1 MGKLLSMTGYGSAKG
16 SVEGQEITVEL
27 KSVNNRYLDCS
38 VRLPRNFL
46 FAEDTVKQAVSAG
59 VSRGKVDVFVS
70 AQASQDSGTVV
81 SVNEELARGYR
92 DAVAH
97 IAETLGLESGL
108 NAFSLARFPDVLTV
122 ERREL
127 DKDKAAAALSEITA
141 KAVEEFNAM
150 REREGERLRRDMLGK
165 LETIEGLVSV
175 VEERSPQTVKE
186 YRERLEARLRD
197 ILADRSLDEQRVITE
212 AAIFADRAAVDE
224 ITRKSIDDPMCIG
237 YFIDNELAFG
247 GIVKAVFGAEPDQP
261 AKLEFVK
268 DLKAKY
274 GTIEALNKVWD
285 TSYADWDGLLQS
297 KAMPEGKGFR
307 KDADAFNNK
316 FIERYFEL
324 SRKGIKSL
332 APHRLYLGC
341 RFVGFRHAEAVRRIA
356 AKYSDV
362 ISINSY
368 HNSIAN
374 VSPDQF
380 FGKPMLIGEFHFGT
394 YDRGMFA
401 PSLCPVG
408 TQQER
413 ATSYMRFVQGAL
425 TQPHLV
431 GTHYFQFRDQP
442 LTGRWDGEGYQIG
455 FVDVADTPYREL
467 CESARETGEHMYQ
480 YRLNGKAVND
490 MK

>member
-70 AQASQDSGTVV
+70 AQASQDFGTVV

-92 DAVAH
+92 DAVAR
-97 IAETLGLESGL
+97 IAETLGLEIGL

-212 AAIFADRAAVDE
+212 AAIFADRTAVDE
-224 ITRKSIDDPMCIG
+224 ETVRLRSHIAQFRTMLEEGSPIGRKMDFLVQEFNRESNTIG
-237 YFIDNELAFG
+237 SKCSDASLAK
-247 GIVKAVFGAEPDQP
+247 VV
-261 AKLEFVK
+261 V
-268 DLKAKY
+268 DLKSE
-274 GTIEALNKVWD
+274 IEKIREQ
-285 TSYADWDGLLQS
+285 LQ
-297 KAMPEGKGFR
+297 
-307 KDADAFNNK
+307 
-316 FIERYFEL
+316 
-324 SRKGIKSL
+324 
-332 APHRLYLGC
+332 
-341 RFVGFRHAEAVRRIA
+341 
-356 AKYSDV
+356 
-362 ISINSY
+362 
-368 HNSIAN
+368 N
-374 VSPDQF
+374 V
-380 FGKPMLIGEFHFGT
+380 E
-394 YDRGMFA
+394 
-401 PSLCPVG
+401 
-408 TQQER
+408 
-413 ATSYMRFVQGAL
+413 
-425 TQPHLV
+425 
-431 GTHYFQFRDQP
+431 
-442 LTGRWDGEGYQIG
+442 
-455 FVDVADTPYREL
+455 
-467 CESARETGEHMYQ
+467 
-480 YRLNGKAVND
+480 
-490 MK
+490 

>member
-92 DAVAH
+92 DAVAR

-127 DKDKAAAALSEITA
+127 NKDKAAAALSEITA

-150 REREGERLRRDMLGK
+150 REREGERLRRDMLEK

-212 AAIFADRAAVDE
+212 AAIFADRTAVDE
-224 ITRKSIDDPMCIG
+224 ETVRLRSHIAQFRTMLEEGSPIGRKMDFLVQEFNRESNTIG
-237 YFIDNELAFG
+237 SKCSDASLAK
-247 GIVKAVFGAEPDQP
+247 VV
-261 AKLEFVK
+261 V
-268 DLKAKY
+268 DLKSE
-274 GTIEALNKVWD
+274 IEKIREQ
-285 TSYADWDGLLQS
+285 LQ
-297 KAMPEGKGFR
+297 
-307 KDADAFNNK
+307 
-316 FIERYFEL
+316 
-324 SRKGIKSL
+324 
-332 APHRLYLGC
+332 
-341 RFVGFRHAEAVRRIA
+341 
-356 AKYSDV
+356 
-362 ISINSY
+362 
-368 HNSIAN
+368 N
-374 VSPDQF
+374 V
-380 FGKPMLIGEFHFGT
+380 E
-394 YDRGMFA
+394 
-401 PSLCPVG
+401 
-408 TQQER
+408 
-413 ATSYMRFVQGAL
+413 
-425 TQPHLV
+425 
-431 GTHYFQFRDQP
+431 
-442 LTGRWDGEGYQIG
+442 
-455 FVDVADTPYREL
+455 
-467 CESARETGEHMYQ
+467 
-480 YRLNGKAVND
+480 
-490 MK
+490 

>member
-1 MGKLLSMTGYGSAKG
+1 MRKLLSMTGYGSAKG

-46 FAEDTVKQAVSAG
+46 FAEDTVKQAVSVG

-92 DAVAH
+92 DAVAR

-212 AAIFADRAAVDE
+212 AAIFADRTAVDE
-224 ITRKSIDDPMCIG
+224 ETVRLRSHIAQFRTMLEEGSPIGRKMDFLVQELNRESNTIG
-237 YFIDNELAFG
+237 SKCSDASLAK
-247 GIVKAVFGAEPDQP
+247 VV
-261 AKLEFVK
+261 V
-268 DLKAKY
+268 DLKSE
-274 GTIEALNKVWD
+274 IEKIREQ
-285 TSYADWDGLLQS
+285 LQ
-297 KAMPEGKGFR
+297 
-307 KDADAFNNK
+307 
-316 FIERYFEL
+316 
-324 SRKGIKSL
+324 
-332 APHRLYLGC
+332 
-341 RFVGFRHAEAVRRIA
+341 
-356 AKYSDV
+356 
-362 ISINSY
+362 
-368 HNSIAN
+368 N
-374 VSPDQF
+374 V
-380 FGKPMLIGEFHFGT
+380 E
-394 YDRGMFA
+394 
-401 PSLCPVG
+401 
-408 TQQER
+408 
-413 ATSYMRFVQGAL
+413 
-425 TQPHLV
+425 
-431 GTHYFQFRDQP
+431 
-442 LTGRWDGEGYQIG
+442 
-455 FVDVADTPYREL
+455 
-467 CESARETGEHMYQ
+467 
-480 YRLNGKAVND
+480 
-490 MK
+490 

>member
-46 FAEDTVKQAVSAG
+46 FAEDTIKQAVSAG

-92 DAVAH
+92 DAVAR

-165 LETIEGLVSV
+165 LETIEELVSV

-212 AAIFADRAAVDE
+212 AAIFADRTAVDE
-224 ITRKSIDDPMCIG
+224 ETVRLRSHIAQFRTMLEEGSPIGRKMDFLVQEFNRESNTIG
-237 YFIDNELAFG
+237 SKCSDASLAK
-247 GIVKAVFGAEPDQP
+247 VV
-261 AKLEFVK
+261 V
-268 DLKAKY
+268 DLKSE
-274 GTIEALNKVWD
+274 IEKIREQ
-285 TSYADWDGLLQS
+285 LQ
-297 KAMPEGKGFR
+297 
-307 KDADAFNNK
+307 
-316 FIERYFEL
+316 
-324 SRKGIKSL
+324 
-332 APHRLYLGC
+332 
-341 RFVGFRHAEAVRRIA
+341 
-356 AKYSDV
+356 
-362 ISINSY
+362 
-368 HNSIAN
+368 N
-374 VSPDQF
+374 V
-380 FGKPMLIGEFHFGT
+380 E
-394 YDRGMFA
+394 
-401 PSLCPVG
+401 
-408 TQQER
+408 
-413 ATSYMRFVQGAL
+413 
-425 TQPHLV
+425 
-431 GTHYFQFRDQP
+431 
-442 LTGRWDGEGYQIG
+442 
-455 FVDVADTPYREL
+455 
-467 CESARETGEHMYQ
+467 
-480 YRLNGKAVND
+480 
-490 MK
+490 

>member
-92 DAVAH
+92 DAVAR

-108 NAFSLARFPDVLTV
+108 NAFSLARFPDVLTA

-165 LETIEGLVSV
+165 LETIERLVSV

-212 AAIFADRAAVDE
+212 AAIFADRTAVDE
-224 ITRKSIDDPMCIG
+224 ETVRLRSHIAQFRTMLEEGSPIGRKMDFLVQEFNRESNTIG
-237 YFIDNELAFG
+237 SKCSDASLAK
-247 GIVKAVFGAEPDQP
+247 VV
-261 AKLEFVK
+261 V
-268 DLKAKY
+268 DLKSE
-274 GTIEALNKVWD
+274 IEKIREQ
-285 TSYADWDGLLQS
+285 LQ
-297 KAMPEGKGFR
+297 
-307 KDADAFNNK
+307 
-316 FIERYFEL
+316 
-324 SRKGIKSL
+324 
-332 APHRLYLGC
+332 
-341 RFVGFRHAEAVRRIA
+341 
-356 AKYSDV
+356 
-362 ISINSY
+362 
-368 HNSIAN
+368 N
-374 VSPDQF
+374 V
-380 FGKPMLIGEFHFGT
+380 E
-394 YDRGMFA
+394 
-401 PSLCPVG
+401 
-408 TQQER
+408 
-413 ATSYMRFVQGAL
+413 
-425 TQPHLV
+425 
-431 GTHYFQFRDQP
+431 
-442 LTGRWDGEGYQIG
+442 
-455 FVDVADTPYREL
+455 
-467 CESARETGEHMYQ
+467 
-480 YRLNGKAVND
+480 
-490 MK
+490 

>member
-38 VRLPRNFL
+38 IRLPRNFL

-92 DAVAH
+92 DAVAR

-165 LETIEGLVSV
+165 LETIEELVSV

-197 ILADRSLDEQRVITE
+197 ILADCSLDEQRVITE
-212 AAIFADRAAVDE
+212 AAIFADRTAVDE
-224 ITRKSIDDPMCIG
+224 ETVRLRSHIAQFRTMLEEGSPIGRKMDFLVQEFNRESNTIG
-237 YFIDNELAFG
+237 SKCSDASLAK
-247 GIVKAVFGAEPDQP
+247 VV
-261 AKLEFVK
+261 V
-268 DLKAKY
+268 DLKSE
-274 GTIEALNKVWD
+274 IEKIREQ
-285 TSYADWDGLLQS
+285 LQ
-297 KAMPEGKGFR
+297 
-307 KDADAFNNK
+307 
-316 FIERYFEL
+316 
-324 SRKGIKSL
+324 
-332 APHRLYLGC
+332 
-341 RFVGFRHAEAVRRIA
+341 
-356 AKYSDV
+356 
-362 ISINSY
+362 
-368 HNSIAN
+368 N
-374 VSPDQF
+374 V
-380 FGKPMLIGEFHFGT
+380 E
-394 YDRGMFA
+394 
-401 PSLCPVG
+401 
-408 TQQER
+408 
-413 ATSYMRFVQGAL
+413 
-425 TQPHLV
+425 
-431 GTHYFQFRDQP
+431 
-442 LTGRWDGEGYQIG
+442 
-455 FVDVADTPYREL
+455 
-467 CESARETGEHMYQ
+467 
-480 YRLNGKAVND
+480 
-490 MK
+490 

>member
-92 DAVAH
+92 DAVAR

-122 ERREL
+122 ERCEL
-127 DKDKAAAALSEITA
+127 DKDKAAAALSDITA

-197 ILADRSLDEQRVITE
+197 ILADRSLDEQRLITE
-212 AAIFADRAAVDE
+212 AAIFADRTAVDE
-224 ITRKSIDDPMCIG
+224 ETVRLRSHIAQFRTMLEQGSPIGRKMDFLVQEFNRESNTIG
-237 YFIDNELAFG
+237 SKCSDASLAK
-247 GIVKAVFGAEPDQP
+247 VV
-261 AKLEFVK
+261 V
-268 DLKAKY
+268 DLKSE
-274 GTIEALNKVWD
+274 IEKIREQ
-285 TSYADWDGLLQS
+285 LQ
-297 KAMPEGKGFR
+297 
-307 KDADAFNNK
+307 
-316 FIERYFEL
+316 
-324 SRKGIKSL
+324 
-332 APHRLYLGC
+332 
-341 RFVGFRHAEAVRRIA
+341 
-356 AKYSDV
+356 
-362 ISINSY
+362 
-368 HNSIAN
+368 N
-374 VSPDQF
+374 V
-380 FGKPMLIGEFHFGT
+380 E
-394 YDRGMFA
+394 
-401 PSLCPVG
+401 
-408 TQQER
+408 
-413 ATSYMRFVQGAL
+413 
-425 TQPHLV
+425 
-431 GTHYFQFRDQP
+431 
-442 LTGRWDGEGYQIG
+442 
-455 FVDVADTPYREL
+455 
-467 CESARETGEHMYQ
+467 
-480 YRLNGKAVND
+480 
-490 MK
+490 

>member
-212 AAIFADRAAVDE
+212 AAIFADRTAVDE
-224 ITRKSIDDPMCIG
+224 ETVRLRSHIAQFRTMLEEGSPIGRKMDFLVQEFNRESNTIG
-237 YFIDNELAFG
+237 SKCSDASLAK
-247 GIVKAVFGAEPDQP
+247 VV
-261 AKLEFVK
+261 V
-268 DLKAKY
+268 DLKSE
-274 GTIEALNKVWD
+274 IEKIREQ
-285 TSYADWDGLLQS
+285 LQ
-297 KAMPEGKGFR
+297 
-307 KDADAFNNK
+307 
-316 FIERYFEL
+316 
-324 SRKGIKSL
+324 
-332 APHRLYLGC
+332 
-341 RFVGFRHAEAVRRIA
+341 
-356 AKYSDV
+356 
-362 ISINSY
+362 
-368 HNSIAN
+368 N
-374 VSPDQF
+374 V
-380 FGKPMLIGEFHFGT
+380 E
-394 YDRGMFA
+394 
-401 PSLCPVG
+401 
-408 TQQER
+408 
-413 ATSYMRFVQGAL
+413 
-425 TQPHLV
+425 
-431 GTHYFQFRDQP
+431 
-442 LTGRWDGEGYQIG
+442 
-455 FVDVADTPYREL
+455 
-467 CESARETGEHMYQ
+467 
-480 YRLNGKAVND
+480 
-490 MK
+490 

>member
-1 MGKLLSMTGYGSAKG
+1 MGKLLSRTGYGSAKG

-92 DAVAH
+92 DAVAR

-212 AAIFADRAAVDE
+212 AAIFADRTAVDE
-224 ITRKSIDDPMCIG
+224 ETVRLRSHIAQFRTMLEEGSPIGRKMDFLVQEFNRESNTIG
-237 YFIDNELAFG
+237 SKCSDASLAK
-247 GIVKAVFGAEPDQP
+247 VV
-261 AKLEFVK
+261 V
-268 DLKAKY
+268 DLKSE
-274 GTIEALNKVWD
+274 IEKIREQ
-285 TSYADWDGLLQS
+285 LQ
-297 KAMPEGKGFR
+297 
-307 KDADAFNNK
+307 
-316 FIERYFEL
+316 
-324 SRKGIKSL
+324 
-332 APHRLYLGC
+332 
-341 RFVGFRHAEAVRRIA
+341 
-356 AKYSDV
+356 
-362 ISINSY
+362 
-368 HNSIAN
+368 N
-374 VSPDQF
+374 V
-380 FGKPMLIGEFHFGT
+380 E
-394 YDRGMFA
+394 
-401 PSLCPVG
+401 
-408 TQQER
+408 
-413 ATSYMRFVQGAL
+413 
-425 TQPHLV
+425 
-431 GTHYFQFRDQP
+431 
-442 LTGRWDGEGYQIG
+442 
-455 FVDVADTPYREL
+455 
-467 CESARETGEHMYQ
+467 
-480 YRLNGKAVND
+480 
-490 MK
+490 

>member
-38 VRLPRNFL
+38 IRLPRNFL

-92 DAVAH
+92 DAVAR

-212 AAIFADRAAVDE
+212 AAIFADRTAVDE
-224 ITRKSIDDPMCIG
+224 ETVRLRSHIAQFRTMLEEGSPIGRKMDFLVQEFNRESNTIG
-237 YFIDNELAFG
+237 SKCSDASLAK
-247 GIVKAVFGAEPDQP
+247 VV
-261 AKLEFVK
+261 V
-268 DLKAKY
+268 DLKSE
-274 GTIEALNKVWD
+274 IEKIREQ
-285 TSYADWDGLLQS
+285 LQ
-297 KAMPEGKGFR
+297 
-307 KDADAFNNK
+307 
-316 FIERYFEL
+316 
-324 SRKGIKSL
+324 
-332 APHRLYLGC
+332 
-341 RFVGFRHAEAVRRIA
+341 
-356 AKYSDV
+356 
-362 ISINSY
+362 
-368 HNSIAN
+368 N
-374 VSPDQF
+374 V
-380 FGKPMLIGEFHFGT
+380 E
-394 YDRGMFA
+394 
-401 PSLCPVG
+401 
-408 TQQER
+408 
-413 ATSYMRFVQGAL
+413 
-425 TQPHLV
+425 
-431 GTHYFQFRDQP
+431 
-442 LTGRWDGEGYQIG
+442 
-455 FVDVADTPYREL
+455 
-467 CESARETGEHMYQ
+467 
-480 YRLNGKAVND
+480 
-490 MK
+490 

>member
-1 MGKLLSMTGYGSAKG
+1 MGKLLSMTGYGSTKG

-81 SVNEELARGYR
+81 SVNEDLARGYR
-92 DAVAH
+92 DAVSH

-108 NAFSLARFPDVLTV
+108 NAFNIARFPDVLAV

-212 AAIFADRAAVDE
+212 AAIFADRTAVDE
-224 ITRKSIDDPMCIG
+224 ETVRLRSHIAQFRTMLEEGSPIGRKMDFLVQEFNRESNTIG
-237 YFIDNELAFG
+237 SKCSDASLAK
-247 GIVKAVFGAEPDQP
+247 VV
-261 AKLEFVK
+261 V
-268 DLKAKY
+268 DLKSE
-274 GTIEALNKVWD
+274 IEKIREQ
-285 TSYADWDGLLQS
+285 LQ
-297 KAMPEGKGFR
+297 
-307 KDADAFNNK
+307 
-316 FIERYFEL
+316 
-324 SRKGIKSL
+324 
-332 APHRLYLGC
+332 
-341 RFVGFRHAEAVRRIA
+341 
-356 AKYSDV
+356 
-362 ISINSY
+362 
-368 HNSIAN
+368 N
-374 VSPDQF
+374 V
-380 FGKPMLIGEFHFGT
+380 E
-394 YDRGMFA
+394 
-401 PSLCPVG
+401 
-408 TQQER
+408 
-413 ATSYMRFVQGAL
+413 
-425 TQPHLV
+425 
-431 GTHYFQFRDQP
+431 
-442 LTGRWDGEGYQIG
+442 
-455 FVDVADTPYREL
+455 
-467 CESARETGEHMYQ
+467 
-480 YRLNGKAVND
+480 
-490 MK
+490 

>member
-70 AQASQDSGTVV
+70 AQASQDSETVV

-92 DAVAH
+92 DAVAR

-127 DKDKAAAALSEITA
+127 DKDKAAAALSEITV
-141 KAVEEFNAM
+141 KAVEEFNGM

-212 AAIFADRAAVDE
+212 AAIFADRTAVDE
-224 ITRKSIDDPMCIG
+224 ETVRLRSHIAQFRTMLEEGSPIGRKMDFLVQEFNRESNTIG
-237 YFIDNELAFG
+237 SKCSDASLAK
-247 GIVKAVFGAEPDQP
+247 VV
-261 AKLEFVK
+261 V
-268 DLKAKY
+268 DLKSE
-274 GTIEALNKVWD
+274 IEKIREQ
-285 TSYADWDGLLQS
+285 LQ
-297 KAMPEGKGFR
+297 
-307 KDADAFNNK
+307 
-316 FIERYFEL
+316 
-324 SRKGIKSL
+324 
-332 APHRLYLGC
+332 
-341 RFVGFRHAEAVRRIA
+341 
-356 AKYSDV
+356 
-362 ISINSY
+362 
-368 HNSIAN
+368 N
-374 VSPDQF
+374 V
-380 FGKPMLIGEFHFGT
+380 E
-394 YDRGMFA
+394 
-401 PSLCPVG
+401 
-408 TQQER
+408 
-413 ATSYMRFVQGAL
+413 
-425 TQPHLV
+425 
-431 GTHYFQFRDQP
+431 
-442 LTGRWDGEGYQIG
+442 
-455 FVDVADTPYREL
+455 
-467 CESARETGEHMYQ
+467 
-480 YRLNGKAVND
+480 
-490 MK
+490 

>member
-70 AQASQDSGTVV
+70 AQTSQDSGTVV

-92 DAVAH
+92 DAVAR

-127 DKDKAAAALSEITA
+127 DKDKAAAALSDITA

-212 AAIFADRAAVDE
+212 AAIFADRTAVDE
-224 ITRKSIDDPMCIG
+224 ETVRLRSHIAQFRTMLEEGSPIGRKMDFLVQEFNRESNTIG
-237 YFIDNELAFG
+237 SKCSDASLAK
-247 GIVKAVFGAEPDQP
+247 VV
-261 AKLEFVK
+261 V
-268 DLKAKY
+268 DLKSE
-274 GTIEALNKVWD
+274 IEKIREQ
-285 TSYADWDGLLQS
+285 LQ
-297 KAMPEGKGFR
+297 
-307 KDADAFNNK
+307 
-316 FIERYFEL
+316 
-324 SRKGIKSL
+324 
-332 APHRLYLGC
+332 
-341 RFVGFRHAEAVRRIA
+341 
-356 AKYSDV
+356 
-362 ISINSY
+362 
-368 HNSIAN
+368 N
-374 VSPDQF
+374 V
-380 FGKPMLIGEFHFGT
+380 E
-394 YDRGMFA
+394 
-401 PSLCPVG
+401 
-408 TQQER
+408 
-413 ATSYMRFVQGAL
+413 
-425 TQPHLV
+425 
-431 GTHYFQFRDQP
+431 
-442 LTGRWDGEGYQIG
+442 
-455 FVDVADTPYREL
+455 
-467 CESARETGEHMYQ
+467 
-480 YRLNGKAVND
+480 
-490 MK
+490 

>member
-16 SVEGQEITVEL
+16 SVERQEITVEL

-92 DAVAH
+92 DAVAR

-212 AAIFADRAAVDE
+212 AAIFADRTAVDE
-224 ITRKSIDDPMCIG
+224 ETVRLRSHIAQFRTMLEEGSPIGRKMDFLVQEFNRESNTIG
-237 YFIDNELAFG
+237 SKCSDASLAK
-247 GIVKAVFGAEPDQP
+247 VV
-261 AKLEFVK
+261 V
-268 DLKAKY
+268 DLKSE
-274 GTIEALNKVWD
+274 IEKIREQ
-285 TSYADWDGLLQS
+285 LQ
-297 KAMPEGKGFR
+297 
-307 KDADAFNNK
+307 
-316 FIERYFEL
+316 
-324 SRKGIKSL
+324 
-332 APHRLYLGC
+332 
-341 RFVGFRHAEAVRRIA
+341 
-356 AKYSDV
+356 
-362 ISINSY
+362 
-368 HNSIAN
+368 N
-374 VSPDQF
+374 V
-380 FGKPMLIGEFHFGT
+380 E
-394 YDRGMFA
+394 
-401 PSLCPVG
+401 
-408 TQQER
+408 
-413 ATSYMRFVQGAL
+413 
-425 TQPHLV
+425 
-431 GTHYFQFRDQP
+431 
-442 LTGRWDGEGYQIG
+442 
-455 FVDVADTPYREL
+455 
-467 CESARETGEHMYQ
+467 
-480 YRLNGKAVND
+480 
-490 MK
+490 

>member
-92 DAVAH
+92 DAVAR

-127 DKDKAAAALSEITA
+127 DKDKAAAALSEITV

-212 AAIFADRAAVDE
+212 AAIFAGRTAVDE
-224 ITRKSIDDPMCIG
+224 ETVRLRSHIAQFRTMLEEGSPIGRKMDFLVQEFNRESNTIG
-237 YFIDNELAFG
+237 SKCSDASLAK
-247 GIVKAVFGAEPDQP
+247 VV
-261 AKLEFVK
+261 V
-268 DLKAKY
+268 DLKSE
-274 GTIEALNKVWD
+274 IEKIREQ
-285 TSYADWDGLLQS
+285 LQ
-297 KAMPEGKGFR
+297 
-307 KDADAFNNK
+307 
-316 FIERYFEL
+316 
-324 SRKGIKSL
+324 
-332 APHRLYLGC
+332 
-341 RFVGFRHAEAVRRIA
+341 
-356 AKYSDV
+356 
-362 ISINSY
+362 
-368 HNSIAN
+368 N
-374 VSPDQF
+374 V
-380 FGKPMLIGEFHFGT
+380 E
-394 YDRGMFA
+394 
-401 PSLCPVG
+401 
-408 TQQER
+408 
-413 ATSYMRFVQGAL
+413 
-425 TQPHLV
+425 
-431 GTHYFQFRDQP
+431 
-442 LTGRWDGEGYQIG
+442 
-455 FVDVADTPYREL
+455 
-467 CESARETGEHMYQ
+467 
-480 YRLNGKAVND
+480 
-490 MK
+490 

>member
-1 MGKLLSMTGYGSAKG
+1 MRKLLSMTGYGSAKG

-46 FAEDTVKQAVSAG
+46 FAEDTVKQAVSVG

-92 DAVAH
+92 DAVAR

-165 LETIEGLVSV
+165 LETIEELVSV

-212 AAIFADRAAVDE
+212 AAIFADRTAVDE
-224 ITRKSIDDPMCIG
+224 ETVRLRSHIAQFRTMLEEGSPIGRKMDFLVQEFNRESNTIG
-237 YFIDNELAFG
+237 SKCSDASLAK
-247 GIVKAVFGAEPDQP
+247 VV
-261 AKLEFVK
+261 V
-268 DLKAKY
+268 DLKSE
-274 GTIEALNKVWD
+274 IEKIREQ
-285 TSYADWDGLLQS
+285 LQ
-297 KAMPEGKGFR
+297 
-307 KDADAFNNK
+307 
-316 FIERYFEL
+316 
-324 SRKGIKSL
+324 
-332 APHRLYLGC
+332 
-341 RFVGFRHAEAVRRIA
+341 
-356 AKYSDV
+356 
-362 ISINSY
+362 
-368 HNSIAN
+368 N
-374 VSPDQF
+374 V
-380 FGKPMLIGEFHFGT
+380 E
-394 YDRGMFA
+394 
-401 PSLCPVG
+401 
-408 TQQER
+408 
-413 ATSYMRFVQGAL
+413 
-425 TQPHLV
+425 
-431 GTHYFQFRDQP
+431 
-442 LTGRWDGEGYQIG
+442 
-455 FVDVADTPYREL
+455 
-467 CESARETGEHMYQ
+467 
-480 YRLNGKAVND
+480 
-490 MK
+490 

>member
-92 DAVAH
+92 DAVAR

-122 ERREL
+122 ERRKL
-127 DKDKAAAALSEITA
+127 DKDKAAAALSEITV

-212 AAIFADRAAVDE
+212 AAIFADRTAVDE
-224 ITRKSIDDPMCIG
+224 ETVRLRSHIAQFRTMLEEGSPIGRKMDFLVQEFNRESNTIG
-237 YFIDNELAFG
+237 SKCSDASLAK
-247 GIVKAVFGAEPDQP
+247 VV
-261 AKLEFVK
+261 V
-268 DLKAKY
+268 DLKSE
-274 GTIEALNKVWD
+274 IEKIREQ
-285 TSYADWDGLLQS
+285 LQ
-297 KAMPEGKGFR
+297 
-307 KDADAFNNK
+307 
-316 FIERYFEL
+316 
-324 SRKGIKSL
+324 
-332 APHRLYLGC
+332 
-341 RFVGFRHAEAVRRIA
+341 
-356 AKYSDV
+356 
-362 ISINSY
+362 
-368 HNSIAN
+368 N
-374 VSPDQF
+374 V
-380 FGKPMLIGEFHFGT
+380 E
-394 YDRGMFA
+394 
-401 PSLCPVG
+401 
-408 TQQER
+408 
-413 ATSYMRFVQGAL
+413 
-425 TQPHLV
+425 
-431 GTHYFQFRDQP
+431 
-442 LTGRWDGEGYQIG
+442 
-455 FVDVADTPYREL
+455 
-467 CESARETGEHMYQ
+467 
-480 YRLNGKAVND
+480 
-490 MK
+490 

>member
-92 DAVAH
+92 DAVAR

-127 DKDKAAAALSEITA
+127 DKDKAAAALSEITE

-212 AAIFADRAAVDE
+212 AAIFADRTAVDE
-224 ITRKSIDDPMCIG
+224 ETVRLRSHIAQFRTMLEEGSPIGRKMDFLVQEFNRESNTIG
-237 YFIDNELAFG
+237 SKCSDASLAK
-247 GIVKAVFGAEPDQP
+247 VV
-261 AKLEFVK
+261 V
-268 DLKAKY
+268 DLKSE
-274 GTIEALNKVWD
+274 IEKIREQ
-285 TSYADWDGLLQS
+285 LQ
-297 KAMPEGKGFR
+297 
-307 KDADAFNNK
+307 
-316 FIERYFEL
+316 
-324 SRKGIKSL
+324 
-332 APHRLYLGC
+332 
-341 RFVGFRHAEAVRRIA
+341 
-356 AKYSDV
+356 
-362 ISINSY
+362 
-368 HNSIAN
+368 N
-374 VSPDQF
+374 V
-380 FGKPMLIGEFHFGT
+380 E
-394 YDRGMFA
+394 
-401 PSLCPVG
+401 
-408 TQQER
+408 
-413 ATSYMRFVQGAL
+413 
-425 TQPHLV
+425 
-431 GTHYFQFRDQP
+431 
-442 LTGRWDGEGYQIG
+442 
-455 FVDVADTPYREL
+455 
-467 CESARETGEHMYQ
+467 
-480 YRLNGKAVND
+480 
-490 MK
+490 

>member
-92 DAVAH
+92 DAVAR

-186 YRERLEARLRD
+186 YRERLGARLRD

-212 AAIFADRAAVDE
+212 AAIFADRTAVDE
-224 ITRKSIDDPMCIG
+224 ETVRLRSHIAQFRTMLEEGSPIGRKMDFLVQEFNRESNTIG
-237 YFIDNELAFG
+237 SKCSDASLAK
-247 GIVKAVFGAEPDQP
+247 VV
-261 AKLEFVK
+261 V
-268 DLKAKY
+268 DLKSE
-274 GTIEALNKVWD
+274 IEKIREQ
-285 TSYADWDGLLQS
+285 LQ
-297 KAMPEGKGFR
+297 
-307 KDADAFNNK
+307 
-316 FIERYFEL
+316 
-324 SRKGIKSL
+324 
-332 APHRLYLGC
+332 
-341 RFVGFRHAEAVRRIA
+341 
-356 AKYSDV
+356 
-362 ISINSY
+362 
-368 HNSIAN
+368 N
-374 VSPDQF
+374 V
-380 FGKPMLIGEFHFGT
+380 E
-394 YDRGMFA
+394 
-401 PSLCPVG
+401 
-408 TQQER
+408 
-413 ATSYMRFVQGAL
+413 
-425 TQPHLV
+425 
-431 GTHYFQFRDQP
+431 
-442 LTGRWDGEGYQIG
+442 
-455 FVDVADTPYREL
+455 
-467 CESARETGEHMYQ
+467 
-480 YRLNGKAVND
+480 
-490 MK
+490 

>member
-70 AQASQDSGTVV
+70 AQASQNSGTVV

-92 DAVAH
+92 DAVAR

-127 DKDKAAAALSEITA
+127 DKDKAAAALSDITA

-212 AAIFADRAAVDE
+212 AAIFADRTAVDE
-224 ITRKSIDDPMCIG
+224 ETVRLRSHIAQFRTMLEEGSPIGRKMDFLVQEFNRESNTIG
-237 YFIDNELAFG
+237 SKCSDASLAK
-247 GIVKAVFGAEPDQP
+247 VV
-261 AKLEFVK
+261 V
-268 DLKAKY
+268 DLKSE
-274 GTIEALNKVWD
+274 IEKIREQ
-285 TSYADWDGLLQS
+285 LQ
-297 KAMPEGKGFR
+297 
-307 KDADAFNNK
+307 
-316 FIERYFEL
+316 
-324 SRKGIKSL
+324 
-332 APHRLYLGC
+332 
-341 RFVGFRHAEAVRRIA
+341 
-356 AKYSDV
+356 
-362 ISINSY
+362 
-368 HNSIAN
+368 N
-374 VSPDQF
+374 V
-380 FGKPMLIGEFHFGT
+380 E
-394 YDRGMFA
+394 
-401 PSLCPVG
+401 
-408 TQQER
+408 
-413 ATSYMRFVQGAL
+413 
-425 TQPHLV
+425 
-431 GTHYFQFRDQP
+431 
-442 LTGRWDGEGYQIG
+442 
-455 FVDVADTPYREL
+455 
-467 CESARETGEHMYQ
+467 
-480 YRLNGKAVND
+480 
-490 MK
+490 